1 MSDGKESACNA
12 GDLGSISRLGRSPG
26 GGHSN
31 SLQYFCLVNHMDRG
45 ARWSTV
51 YGVTE
56 LDMTD
61 RVTLSQ
67 HTEII
72 LRVEKLFISKGK
84 EHIFID
90 YVL

>member
-1 MSDGKESACNA
+1 
-12 GDLGSISRLGRSPG
+12 
-26 GGHSN
+26 
-31 SLQYFCLVNHMDRG
+31 MDRG

-90 YVL
+90 YVLWDKD

>member
-1 MSDGKESACNA
+1 
-12 GDLGSISRLGRSPG
+12 
-26 GGHSN
+26 
-31 SLQYFCLVNHMDRG
+31 MDRG
-45 ARWSTV
+45 AWWATV

-61 RVTLSQ
+61 RVTRSQ

-72 LRVEKLFISKGK
+72 LRIEKLLISKGK

-90 YVL
+90 YAL